1 MNITEDKM
9 LLEAYAK
16 INWSLDITG
25 VREDGYHYMDML
37 MQPVSLADEIS
48 LEPASSLSITTGG
61 WPPSRADESN
71 LAYRAALTLK
81 NLSGY
86 PGGVRIH
93 VQKRIPIGAGM
104 GGGSAD
110 AAGVL
115 YGLNQLWNTGLTGD
129 ELEKLGL
136 TLGADVPFCLRGG
149 LTRTTGIGETLQSC
163 DYLYNYWLI
172 VIQPCPGLSTA
183 RVFSLWKQQSGSHP
197 DTCKA
202 LHALE
207 TGNLDLLCS
216 SIGNVLQPVSET
228 LRPEIAQCCSD
239 LKTEGAQT
247 ALMTGSGSAVF
258 GVFRSA
264 RDARKAHG
272 KLSSRYK
279 SVFLC
284 HTQHDSLRILEE

>member
-1 MNITEDKM
+1 MF
-9 LLEAYAK
+9 LEAYAK

-37 MQPVSLADEIS
+37 MQPVSLADEIT

-71 LAYRAALTLK
+71 LAFRAALALK
-81 NLSGY
+81 NASGY
-86 PGGVRIH
+86 PGGVSIH

-115 YGLNQLWNTGLTGD
+115 YGLNRLWNTGLNNE

-149 LTRTTGIGETLQSC
+149 LTRTTGIGESLQSC
-163 DYLYNYWLI
+163 EYQYNYWLI

-183 RVFSLWKQQSGSHP
+183 RVFSLWKQDSCGHP
-197 DTCKA
+197 DTDKA
-202 LHALE
+202 LNALE
-207 TGNLDLLCS
+207 TGSLDLLCS

-264 RDARKAHG
+264 RDARKALG

-279 SVFLC
+279 TVFLC
-284 HTQHDSLRILEE
+284 HTQHDSIRILEE

>member
-71 LAYRAALTLK
+71 LAYRAALALK

-149 LTRTTGIGETLQSC
+149 LTRTTGIGETLQRC

-207 TGNLDLLCS
+207 TGRLDLLCS

-284 HTQHDSLRILEE
+284 HTQHDSIRILEE